1 MFELNQSFQVAYSY
15 PVIFTRNLFDPGNPS
30 LREVLGRY
38 LHAGQLHR
46 LLPVLDEGVLSRHPD
61 LGDALQAYLN
71 RLPGLQVLA
80 SLILPGGEDL
90 KNAPGYP
97 QQILKAIESG
107 KVDRHSYVLALG
119 GGSLLDLAGYAAAI
133 AHRGI
138 RLIRVPST
146 VLSQNDSGV
155 GVKNGINCFGKKNFL
170 GTFAPPLAVFNDAAL
185 LETLEERDWRSGM
198 AEAVKVALIQDA
210 GFFGFL
216 EAKADALQAR
226 DMGAMEVL
234 IRECAR
240 LHLEHIGSGD
250 PFEQGSS
257 RPLDFGHWSAH
268 KLEQL
273 CGFRLRHGEAVA
285 IGMALDV
292 CYSVRIGWLEAAQG
306 ERILQLLWRLG
317 FELYHPDLEQP
328 ALLFGLEEF
337 REHLGGNLTIMLL
350 RAIGKGENTH
360 TINQNQLS
368 ACIRELRERQRNP
381 SSTGL
386 AHPFPRA

>member
-15 PVIFTRNLFDPGNPS
+15 PVVFTRDLFDPGNPC

-38 LHAGQLHR
+38 LHPGVQRR
-46 LLPVLDEGVLSRHPD
+46 LLPVLDQGVLGRHAD
-61 LGDALQAYLN
+61 LGKRLQAYLD
-71 RLPGLQVLA
+71 RLEGLRVLD

-90 KNAPGYP
+90 KNAPGYTE
-97 QQILKAIESG
+97 QILQAIEGG
-107 KVDRHSYVLALG
+107 KVDRHSFLLALG

-155 GVKNGINCFGKKNFL
+155 GVKNGINWLGKKNFL

-185 LETLEERDWRSGM
+185 LESLDQRDWRSGM
-198 AEAVKVALIQDA
+198 AEAVKVALIKDA

-216 EAKADALQAR
+216 EAQADALLAR
-226 DMGAMEVL
+226 DMGAMEIL
-234 IRECAR
+234 IRQCAR
-240 LHLEHIGSGD
+240 LHVEHIGSGD
-250 PFEQGSS
+250 PFELGSS

-273 CGFRLRHGEAVA
+273 CGFSLRHGEAVA

-292 CYSVRIGWLEAAQG
+292 CYSVRIGWLSAADC
-306 ERILQLLWRLG
+306 ERILKLLERMG
-317 FELYHPDLEQP
+317 FDLYHPALEQP
-328 ALLFGLEEF
+328 ALLGGLEEF

-350 RAIGKGENTH
+350 RAIGRGENTH
-360 TINQNQLS
+360 TMNLDLLG
-368 ACIRELRERQRNP
+368 ACIGELRERCMKR
-381 SSTGL
+381 SSAGPAHSSPL
-386 AHPFPRA
+386 A